1 MNKYKI
7 ACDDDL

>member
-7 ACDDDL
+7 GLPP